1 MNTTFHTL
9 AIAALTVGLCGAVDA
24 DNSDSNKVY
33 STSGADSQRMH
44 NSDAKAKFSQLDSNK
59 DGKLSKAEL
68 EAGGHD
74 GKFANKWST
83 LDTNQDGAV
92 DESEFKRF
100 KASHHDKG
108 TQGNRAMPQDSDAAN
123 QLGTDRDRVDER

>member
-9 AIAALTVGLCGAVDA
+9 AIAALTVGLCGAVNA
-24 DNSDSNKVY
+24 DNNDSNKVY

-59 DGKLSKAEL
+59 DGKLSQDEL
-68 EAGGHD
+68 EAAGND
-74 GKFANKWST
+74 GKYANKWST
-83 LDTNQDGAV
+83 LDTNRDGAV
-92 DESEFKRF
+92 DESEFQRF
-100 KASHHDKG
+100 KANHQDKA
-108 TQGNRAMPQDSDAAN
+108 TQGTRSMPQDSNGAN